1 MKNVLLFLFA
11 VGITFQSTGQTILFE
26 STIDSVM
33 KRTRDYRLVGANIDN
48 YSSFYYEIGNFIPN
62 NRDLSKKQKLDL
74 GRSFSCGYT
83 FKKDLAEMSSIV
95 FGVGYYRRTQRLNS
109 NYRTMSFEPDS
120 AWDRAKYS
128 SNAFNSQIRLRRYIL
143 KHGSQTN
150 CYVEWALEGY
160 YFFNARYLGV
170 RKLDDLKLK
179 RVENNPRGFNNIQYS
194 SSLKISFSTLALGV
208 RYFPKELFSE
218 GKYEN
223 EYYGNWN
230 IYLTIN
236 LPGSNRKKKKK

>member
-11 VGITFQSTGQTILFE
+11 AGITFQSTGQTILFE

-33 KRTRDYRLVGANIDN
+33 KRTRDYRLEGVNIDN

-62 NRDLSKKQKLDL
+62 NKHLSKKEKLDL

-95 FGVGYYRRTQRLNS
+95 FGVGYFRRTQRLNS
-109 NYRTMSFEPDS
+109 NYPNRSFEPDS

-128 SNAFNSQIRLRRYIL
+128 SNAFNAQIRLRKYLL

-150 CYVEWALEGY
+150 SYVEWAIEGY

-170 RKLDDLKLK
+170 KKFDDIKLK
-179 RVENNPRGFNNIQYS
+179 RIENNPAGFNKLQYA

-208 RYFPKELFSE
+208 RYFPNEIFSD
-218 GKYEN
+218 GKYKN
-223 EYYGNWN
+223 EDYGNWS
-230 IYLTIN
+230 IYFTVN
-236 LPGSNRKKKKK
+236 LPGDNRKKK